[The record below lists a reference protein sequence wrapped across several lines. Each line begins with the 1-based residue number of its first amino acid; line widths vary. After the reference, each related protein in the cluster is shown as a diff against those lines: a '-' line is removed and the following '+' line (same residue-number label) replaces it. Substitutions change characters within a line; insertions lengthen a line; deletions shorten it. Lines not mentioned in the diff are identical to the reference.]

1 MAYMNDPPLT
11 GRTVAVPEARE
22 LQVVAAL
29 RERRRARVLR
39 WPLVGPVV
47 AEALRRRGI
56 EPQLMP
62 E

>member
-29 RERRRARVLR
+29 LERRGARVLR
-39 WPLVGPVV
+39 CPLVGPVV
-47 AEALRRRGI
+47 TAALEDALRG
-56 EPQLMP
+56 
-62 E
+62 